1 MTEFLVRHFV
11 KDHEETEKVSVRT
24 AYGVLASMV
33 GIFCNVFLFVVKWLI
48 GFFLQSIS
56 VMADA
61 FNNLS
66 DAGGSVIG
74 LVGVKMAEKP
84 ADKDHPFGHGRIEYI
99 AALVVSFLVL
109 EVGFTFFKD
118 AVGKIR
124 EPEAMRFQ
132 LVSVIILTLS
142 VGVKLWLAFFN
153 RKLGKRIDSKVMM
166 ATATDAIGDVITT
179 AATIASVL
187 FWRITGWN
195 IDGFVGLGVSLVIMW
210 AGIGI
215 ARDTLEP

>member
-132 LVSVIILTLS
+132 LVSVVILTLS

-210 AGIGI
+210 AGIGLPE
-215 ARDTLEP
+215 TLWSP

>member
-1 MTEFLVRHFV
+1 
-11 KDHEETEKVSVRT
+11 
-24 AYGVLASMV
+24 
-33 GIFCNVFLFVVKWLI
+33 
-48 GFFLQSIS
+48 
-56 VMADA
+56 
-61 FNNLS
+61 
-66 DAGGSVIG
+66 
-74 LVGVKMAEKP
+74 
-84 ADKDHPFGHGRIEYI
+84 
-99 AALVVSFLVL
+99 
-109 EVGFTFFKD
+109 
-118 AVGKIR
+118 
-124 EPEAMRFQ
+124 MRFQ

-153 RKLGKRIDSKVMM
+153 RKLGKRIDSKVML

-215 ARDTLEP
+215 AETPWSL